1 MFETIVGHLLAG
13 AFVALIG
20 MSVYMFIRIDEL
32 EERIRDLERKEDK

>member
-1 MFETIVGHLLAG
+1 MLETIIGNFLAG

-20 MSVYMFIRIDEL
+20 MSVYMFFRIDEL

>member
-1 MFETIVGHLLAG
+1 MLATIIGHLLAG

-32 EERIRDLERKEDK
+32 EERIRDLERRK

>member
-1 MFETIVGHLLAG
+1 MLETIIGNFLAG

-32 EERIRDLERKEDK
+32 EERIRDLERRK